1 VNGPGRDELFVELRP
16 QLLGL
21 AYRMLSSAADAEDV
35 VQDAFV
41 RWTTADTESVSS
53 PRAFLSTVVTRLCID
68 RLTSARARR
77 ETYPGQ
83 WLPEPVPSSEG
94 ELDPADPAGATA
106 MADSLSLAF
115 LVLLEEL
122 RPLERAVFL
131 LHEVFGYPFAE
142 VADMTGQSA
151 ANCRQLAS
159 RARRRVAE
167 RRRRFDADARQAQH
181 LAQRFA
187 LSCGT
192 GDVEGLMAMLAED
205 VVVWTDGGGKGK
217 AAPRPVVGPYR
228 TARFLLHAARNGAPG
243 SVTKVVR
250 LNGQPGLV
258 LSSDGRVHTAVVLD
272 VVDGRICGVR
282 VVVNPE
288 KLGAVQPGARSFT
301 AVP

>member
-1 VNGPGRDELFVELRP
+1 MSGPGRDELFVELRP

-41 RWTTADTESVSS
+41 RWTTADSESVSS

-68 RLTSARARR
+68 RLTSARAKR

-83 WLPEPVPSSEG
+83 WLPEPVPSTEG
-94 ELDPADPAGATA
+94 ELGPADPAEATA

-122 RPLERAVFL
+122 GPLERAVFL

-167 RRRRFDADARQAQH
+167 RRRRFDADARQAQQ

-187 LSCGT
+187 MACGT
-192 GDVEGLMAMLAED
+192 GDVEGLMAMLADD
-205 VVVWTDGGGKGK
+205 VVVWTDGGGKAK

-228 TARFLLHAARNGAPG
+228 AARFLLHAARSGVAG
-243 SVTKVVR
+243 SVTEVVR

-258 LSSDGRVHTAVVLD
+258 LSSDERVHTAVVLD

-288 KLGAVQPGARSFT
+288 KLGAVQPGARRFT